1 MPDAREASLI
11 TTLRPWWRLLD
22 RLRGRLLAGAGLMLL
37 TVAAGIGLLALS
49 GWFITA
55 TALTG
60 LALAAGLS
68 VGLDVYVPGGG
79 IRFFAVTRTVSRYVE
94 RLYNHDTVLRL
105 LADLRGRLFGVMA
118 GLDGRTLSRRR
129 ASDWLDRLTAD
140 IDTLDGLYLRLV
152 APAGVALLAILALSG
167 LLALWLPR
175 AGLTALALLLSAWLW
190 LTLGQARRGMA
201 ASRGQVEA
209 LEALRGRMLEHLRG
223 LAELEAYGSLATHR
237 ARLEAIERRLQVDQW
252 RLARVA
258 ALGSALAG
266 LAVGATWLAVLV
278 LAALAWQ
285 AEALSGPVMVLMP
298 LAVMA
303 LNEALAA
310 LPMAFTRLGATRAA
324 AERLNALEAA
334 RRPSDAAVLREA
346 SEVSEAGETPP
357 RGPLGVTLDAV
368 DLHYPGA
375 LQPALAALDL
385 SLPAGQR
392 LALCGAS
399 GAGKSSVAQL
409 LTRQLAPSAGRITLG
424 GVPVEAIDEATL
436 RQRVACLTQQV
447 ELFDDSLAANLRL
460 GDAEADEARLWRV
473 LSMVELA
480 GWADTLPEGL
490 ETRVG
495 EGGRRLSGGQA
506 RRVGLARLLLREPD
520 LVILDEPF
528 AGLDAPTAA
537 RLAARLDRW
546 LAGRSV
552 IYLVHQLGEA
562 VDPPGIDQR
571 LTLREGALC
580 TDGQDVSG

>member
-1 MPDAREASLI
+1 MPDARDASLVA
-11 TTLRPWWRLLD
+11 TLRPWWRLLD
-22 RLRGRLLAGAGLMLL
+22 RRRGRLLAGAGLLLL

-68 VGLDVYVPGGG
+68 SGLDVYVPGGG

-105 LADLRGRLFGVMA
+105 LADLRGRLFAVMA
-118 GLDGRTLSRRR
+118 GLDGHTLSRRR

-175 AGLTALALLLSAWLW
+175 AGLVALALLLAAWLW
-190 LTLGQARRGMA
+190 LTVGQARRGMA

-209 LEALRGRMLEHLRG
+209 LEALRGRLLEHLRG
-223 LAELEAYGSLATHR
+223 LAELEAYGSRAAHR
-237 ARLEAIERRLQVDQW
+237 ERLDAIERRLQDDQW
-252 RLARVA
+252 RLARIA

-285 AEALSGPVMVLMP
+285 AGALSGPVMVLMP

-334 RRPSDAAVLREA
+334 RRPNVAAVSSA
-346 SEVSEAGETPP
+346 AGQAPP
-357 RGPLGVTLDAV
+357 PGPLDVMLDAV

-375 LQPALAALDL
+375 LQPALSGLCFSLAA
-385 SLPAGQR
+385 GRR

-409 LTRQLAPSAGRITLG
+409 LTRQLAPSAGGISLG
-424 GVPVEAIDEATL
+424 GMPLAAIDEAAL
-436 RQRVACLTQQV
+436 RERVACLTQRV

-460 GDAEADEARLWRV
+460 GDPEADEARLWRV
-473 LSMVELA
+473 LAMVELA
-480 GWADTLPEGL
+480 GWAGALPEGL

-506 RRVGLARLLLREPD
+506 RRVGLARLLLREPE

-528 AGLDAPTAA
+528 AGLDAATAA
-537 RLAARLDRW
+537 RLAIRLDEW

-552 IYLVHQLGEA
+552 VYLVHQLGEA
-562 VDPPGIDQR
+562 VDPPGIDHR
-571 LTLREGALC
+571 LTLRDGTLC
-580 TDGQDVSG
+580 TSDQDVSG

>member
-11 TTLRPWWRLLD
+11 ATLRPWWRLLD
-22 RLRGRLLAGAGLMLL
+22 RRRGRLLAGAGLLLL

-118 GLDGRTLSRRR
+118 GLDGHTLSRRR

-175 AGLTALALLLSAWLW
+175 AGLAALALLLAAWLW

-209 LEALRGRMLEHLRG
+209 LEALRGRLLEHLRG
-223 LAELEAYGSLATHR
+223 LAELEAYGSLAAHR
-237 ARLEAIERRLQVDQW
+237 KRLEAIERRLQVDQW

-278 LAALAWQ
+278 VAALAWQ
-285 AEALSGPVMVLMP
+285 AGALSGPVMVLMP
-298 LAVMA
+298 LAVMS

-310 LPMAFTRLGATRAA
+310 LPMAFTRLGATRVA

-334 RRPSDAAVLREA
+334 RRPSGVVS
-346 SEVSEAGETPP
+346 SEVPP
-357 RGPLGVTLDAV
+357 LGPLGVTVEAV

-375 LQPALAALDL
+375 LQPALSALTL
-385 SLPAGQR
+385 TLPAGRR

-409 LTRQLAPSAGRITLG
+409 LTRQLTPSAGRVRLSGLPI
-424 GVPVEAIDEATL
+424 EAIDEAVL
-436 RQRVACLTQQV
+436 RRRVACLTQRV

-460 GDAEADEARLWRV
+460 GDLEADEARLWRV

-480 GWADTLPEGL
+480 DWVAALPEGL
-490 ETRVG
+490 ATRVG

-537 RLAARLDRW
+537 RLADRLDAW
-546 LAGRSV
+546 LSGRSV
-552 IYLVHQLGEA
+552 VYLVHQLGEA
-562 VDPPGIDQR
+562 VDPPGIDHT
-571 LTLREGALC
+571 LILREGTLC

>member
-1 MPDAREASLI
+1 MPDAKNASLI
-11 TTLRPWWRLLD
+11 ATLRPWWRLLD
-22 RLRGRLLAGAGLMLL
+22 RRRGRLLAGAGLLLL

-60 LALAAGLS
+60 LALAAGLAA
-68 VGLDVYVPGGG
+68 GLDVYVPGGG
-79 IRFFAVTRTVSRYVE
+79 IRFFAVTRTVARYVE

-105 LADLRGRLFGVMA
+105 LADLRGRLFAVLA

-152 APAGVALLAILALSG
+152 APAGVALLALLALSG

-175 AGLTALALLLSAWLW
+175 AGLVALVMLLTAWLW
-190 LTLGQARRGMA
+190 LTAGQARRGMA

-209 LEALRGRMLEHLRG
+209 LEALRGRLLEHLGG
-223 LAELEAYGSLATHR
+223 LAELEAYGSLGPHR
-237 ARLEAIERRLQVDQW
+237 ARLDAIERRLQAAQW
-252 RLARVA
+252 CLARVA

-266 LAVGATWLAVLV
+266 LAVGATWFAVLV
-278 LAALAWQ
+278 TAALAWE
-285 AEALSGPVMVLMP
+285 AGALSGPVMVLMP
-298 LAVMA
+298 LSVMA

-310 LPMAFTRLGATRAA
+310 LPMAFTRLGATLAA

-334 RRPSDAAVLREA
+334 RPPSDVVPTQAP
-346 SEVSEAGETPP
+346 S
-357 RGPLGVTLDAV
+357 RGPFGVVFEGV

-375 LQPALAALDL
+375 LQPALSGLSL
-385 SLPAGQR
+385 SLPAGRR

-424 GVPVEAIDEATL
+424 GTPVEAIDEAAL
-436 RQRVACLTQQV
+436 RERVACLTQRV

-480 GWADTLPEGL
+480 GWARALPEGL
-490 ETRVG
+490 ATRVG

-537 RLAARLDRW
+537 RLAARLDEW

-552 IYLVHQLGEA
+552 VYLVHQLGEA
-562 VDPPGIDQR
+562 VDPPGIDVA
-571 LTLREGALC
+571 LTLREGVLG

>member
-1 MPDAREASLI
+1 MPDARDASLI
-11 TTLRPWWRLLD
+11 ATLRPWWRLLD
-22 RLRGRLLAGAGLMLL
+22 RRRGRLLAGAGLLLL

-79 IRFFAVTRTVSRYVE
+79 IRFFAVTRTVARYVE

-118 GLDGRTLSRRR
+118 GLEGHTLSRRR

-175 AGLTALALLLSAWLW
+175 AGLAALALLLSAWLW
-190 LTLGQARRGMA
+190 LTVGQARRGMA

-209 LEALRGRMLEHLRG
+209 LEALRGRLLEHLRG
-223 LAELEAYGSLATHR
+223 LAELEAYGSLAAHR
-237 ARLEAIERRLQVDQW
+237 ARLDAIERRLQDDQW

-258 ALGSALAG
+258 GLGSALAG

-285 AEALSGPVMVLMP
+285 AGALSGPVMVLMP

-334 RRPSDAAVLREA
+334 RRPSDAVS
-346 SEVSEAGETPP
+346 SETSTAGQAPSP
-357 RGPLGVTLDAV
+357 GPLDVTLDAI

-375 LQPALAALDL
+375 LQPALSALDL
-385 SLPAGQR
+385 TLPAGRR

-409 LTRQLAPSAGRITLG
+409 VTRQLAPSAGRISLG
-424 GVPVEAIDEATL
+424 GVPLEAIDEATL
-436 RQRVACLTQQV
+436 RERVACLTQRV

-460 GDAEADEARLWRV
+460 GDPEADAARLWRV
-473 LSMVELA
+473 LAMVELA
-480 GWADTLPEGL
+480 DWAAALPEGL

-506 RRVGLARLLLREPD
+506 RRLGLARLLLREPD

-528 AGLDAPTAA
+528 AGLDAATAA
-537 RLAARLDRW
+537 RLAERLDAW

-552 IYLVHQLGEA
+552 VYLVHQLGQA
-562 VDPPGIDQR
+562 VDPPAIDHA
-571 LTLREGALC
+571 LTLCEGTLC

>member
-22 RLRGRLLAGAGLMLL
+22 RRRGRLLAGAGLMLL

-55 TALTG
+55 TAMTG
-60 LALAAGLS
+60 LALAAGLTA
-68 VGLDVYVPGGG
+68 GLDVYVPGGG

-152 APAGVALLAILALSG
+152 APAGVALLAILVLSG

-175 AGLTALALLLSAWLW
+175 AGLVALALLLSAWLW
-190 LTLGQARRGMA
+190 LTLGQARRGMT

-209 LEALRGRMLEHLRG
+209 LEALRGRLLEHLRG
-223 LAELEAYGSLATHR
+223 LAELEAYGSLAAHR
-237 ARLEAIERRLQVDQW
+237 SRIEAIERRLQVDQW

-266 LAVGATWLAVLV
+266 LAVGATWLAVLG
-278 LAALAWQ
+278 LAALAW
-285 AEALSGPVMVLMP
+285 EVGALSGPVMVLMP

-334 RRPSDAAVLREA
+334 RVQSAVVPRAA
-346 SEVSEAGETPP
+346 SEVPL
-357 RGPLGVTLDAV
+357 RGPLGISFEAV

-375 LQPALAALDL
+375 LQPALSGLSF
-385 SLPAGQR
+385 SLPAGRR

-409 LTRQLAPSAGRITLG
+409 LTRQLIPSAGRVRLSGMPI
-424 GVPVEAIDEATL
+424 EAIDEAAL
-436 RQRVACLTQQV
+436 RRRVACLTQRV

-460 GDAEADEARLWRV
+460 GDPEADEARLWRA

-480 GWADTLPEGL
+480 GWAQALPEGL
-490 ETRVG
+490 ATRVG

-506 RRVGLARLLLREPD
+506 RRLGLARLLLREPD

-537 RLAARLDRW
+537 RLAARLDEW
-546 LAGRSV
+546 LSGRSV
-552 IYLVHQLGEA
+552 VYLVHQLGEV
-562 VDPPGIDQR
+562 VDPPGIDRR
-571 LTLREGALC
+571 LTLCEGVLC